1 MVFIYP
7 HFKKPGKEN
16 LMAAGNA
23 GSAGF
28 ISPKSP

>member
-23 GSAGF
+23 GSAAL